1 LAVDVFKLTKSG
13 EIEKEWSIRDQ
24 MRRAALSIPSN
35 IAEGY
40 ERNTKAEFV
49 RFLHIAKGSCAEL
62 RTQLYVA
69 KALKLLPNKDVDK
82 IIDECKHISSQIQNL
97 IKYLRK

>member
-1 LAVDVFKLTKSG
+1 MAVDVFKLTKSG

>member
-1 LAVDVFKLTKSG
+1 VDVFKLTKSG